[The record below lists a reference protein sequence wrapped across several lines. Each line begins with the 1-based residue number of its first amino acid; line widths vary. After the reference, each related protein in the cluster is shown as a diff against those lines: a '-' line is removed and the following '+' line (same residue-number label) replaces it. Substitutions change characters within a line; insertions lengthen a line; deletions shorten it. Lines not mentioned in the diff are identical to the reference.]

1 MIASQ
6 TQQMAKY
13 SDWCNCFTTIYVY
26 TYNPVISNSRPTVII
41 AIIIIMIIIIV
52 NNNTIIVFVFLL
64 YS

>member
-26 TYNPVISNSRPTVII
+26 TYNPVISNSTVII